1 MDPLPIPRLR
11 LTRHV
16 THQAQAMAG
25 PSRLSPRP
33 FVDVNS
39 DEDEDDPVA
48 QSTPKI
54 TPITSISPEAAP
66 PHVHV
71 PVETPAA
78 RLRALLSR
86 VPNHPSSPSYNPV
99 PISPSEVESDFD
111 MPQSGPATPSV
122 ARESLKDIFS
132 RALRDTPQK
141 GRHRRNSI
149 DISEVEA
156 SPRVEKER
164 AKNKGKRKSLS
175 DEEPDKPSSTHI
187 SIFSL
192 RQK

>member
-1 MDPLPIPRLR
+1 
-11 LTRHV
+11 
-16 THQAQAMAG
+16 
-25 PSRLSPRP
+25 
-33 FVDVNS
+33 
-39 DEDEDDPVA
+39 
-48 QSTPKI
+48 
-54 TPITSISPEAAP
+54 
-66 PHVHV
+66 
-71 PVETPAA
+71 
-78 RLRALLSR
+78 
-86 VPNHPSSPSYNPV
+86 
-99 PISPSEVESDFD
+99 